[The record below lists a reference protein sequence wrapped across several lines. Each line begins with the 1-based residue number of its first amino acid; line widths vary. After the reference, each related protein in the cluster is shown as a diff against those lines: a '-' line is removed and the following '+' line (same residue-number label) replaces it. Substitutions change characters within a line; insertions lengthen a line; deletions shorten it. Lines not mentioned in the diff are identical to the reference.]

1 MKTNTANEHIELLD
15 SIRKVNKAIFNF
27 RSTPRRDEVYGGQ
40 DDLTAA
46 IGWESDGVTTVMF
59 RKPASGAQV
68 FSAYLQYKQRFFKSK
83 IRFPYELLTECF
95 YVLGFWQ
102 ARS

>member
-1 MKTNTANEHIELLD
+1 MKNNYANGYIELLD
-15 SIRKVNKAIFNF
+15 GIGKINKVIFNF

-68 FSAYLQYKQRFFKSK
+68 F
-83 IRFPYELLTECF
+83 
-95 YVLGFWQ
+95 
-102 ARS
+102 

>member
-68 FSAYLQYKQRFFKSK
+68 FSIYLQFSD
-83 IRFPYELLTECF
+83 ELSIPKYPKPNFLDRDTIF
-95 YVLGFWQ
+95 YF
-102 ARS
+102 